1 MVLSWPMRQQP
12 SGGYIDARRDVFPR
26 ASATW
31 IEHESVGTM
40 TDSTE
45 LVSLIQKEILNIDKD
60 QAVTEMATLDQ
71 VVGESIEQ
79 PRLTMYL
86 LVTFALIALTP
97 AAIGIY
103 GVMAYAVAQRTREI
117 GIRIALG
124 AQDIDVVKLVVRSGM
139 SLALVGV
146 AIGLAGALALTRLLA
161 SLVFEIAATDVT
173 TFALVSLSRT
183 PILPETT
190 SANTGWKTK

>member
-1 MVLSWPMRQQP
+1 
-12 SGGYIDARRDVFPR
+12 
-26 ASATW
+26 
-31 IEHESVGTM
+31 
-40 TDSTE
+40 
-45 LVSLIQKEILNIDKD
+45 
-60 QAVTEMATLDQ
+60 
-71 VVGESIEQ
+71 
-79 PRLTMYL
+79 MYL

-146 AIGLAGALALTRLLA
+146 AIGLAGALALTRLLR
-161 SLVFEIAATDVT
+161 
-173 TFALVSLSRT
+173 VSYS
-183 PILPETT
+183 
-190 SANTGWKTK
+190 K